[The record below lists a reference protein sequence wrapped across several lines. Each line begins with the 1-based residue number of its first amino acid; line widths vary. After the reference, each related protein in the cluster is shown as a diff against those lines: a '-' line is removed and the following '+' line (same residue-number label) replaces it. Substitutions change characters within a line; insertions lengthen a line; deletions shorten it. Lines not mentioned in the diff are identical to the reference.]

1 MLFFLLFIVLMPALT
16 YADYR
21 LYGKKMEETLAAQ
34 PDYDQNR
41 ENYDALLAKLMARQ
55 KKTDT
60 SAPCCALWPSSWASI
75 PPPPAALCNG

>member
-34 PDYDQNR
+34 NR

-60 SAPCCALWPSSWASI
+60 LVCAV
-75 PPPPAALCNG
+75 LCIVAFILGVYTSTAGGIM